1 MTTSRA
7 IQTAMLIAGTVL
19 WLAAPALA
27 ETAPA
32 PTVPAA
38 TMARPSKTLKI
49 LSEAD
54 VNPARILSAPPE
66 DGSDAQ
72 KRELAL
78 VQEAYTRSSP
88 ERKARADW
96 DDKHEDAGLFA
107 ATLGPAF
114 DLAHLPETAK
124 LLALVQND
132 QSVAANIAKR
142 IYLRNRPWVFDA
154 NMKPC
159 DYKPNANPRTS
170 FPSGH
175 ATLGYSMG
183 YVLGT
188 LIPERDQALQDRA
201 GDYAYSRMV
210 CGDHYPSDIA
220 ASKALGVAVGVML
233 MQSPRLAPMIAAARA
248 ELTAAHLTGA
258 GSDRP

>member
-1 MTTSRA
+1 MTNRHG
-7 IQTAMLIAGTVL
+7 LRTVL
-19 WLAAPALA
+19 LVACSALCLAAPALA
-27 ETAPA
+27 QTSVAPA
-32 PTVPAA
+32 TA
-38 TMARPSKTLKI
+38 TMARPSKTLKV

-54 VNPARILSAPPE
+54 VNPARMLSAPPE

-72 KRELAL
+72 KRDLAQ
-78 VQEAYTRSSP
+78 VQAAYTQSSP
-88 ERKARADW
+88 DRKARAEW
-96 DDKHEDAGLFA
+96 DDKHEDATIFA
-107 ATLGPAF
+107 GTLGPGF
-114 DLAHLPETAK
+114 DLARLPETAK

-142 IYLRNRPWVFDA
+142 VYLRNRPWVFDA
-154 NMKPC
+154 GMRPC

-175 ATLGYSMG
+175 ATLGYSVG

-188 LIPERDQALQDRA
+188 LIPERAQALQDRA

-210 CGDHYPSDIA
+210 CGDHYPSDIE

-233 MQSPRLAPMIAAARA
+233 MQSPKLAPMIAAART
-248 ELTAAHLTGA
+248 ELAAAHLTA
-258 GSDRP
+258 PTAVH